1 MKKILYI
8 ITLFLLFSCSFIN
21 DEKIY
26 EEENE
31 KEIKVDEFLW
41 INKEKIINKIEENTW
56 SLNENNS
63 LNKSNDNITNNNIWD
78 DNKIINDIEE
88 IENEINNLFIENPDD
103 KINILEETS
112 EKDIENLID
121 NLFENS
127 N

>member
-56 SLNENNS
+56 SLNEN
-63 LNKSNDNITNNNIWD
+63 
-78 DNKIINDIEE
+78 KIINDITE
-88 IENEINNLFIENPDD
+88 IEDEINSLFIENSDD
-103 KINILEETS
+103 EINILEETS